1 MNDVTQKKRV
11 RMTAVM
17 LGVVA
22 ILLYFGF
29 MWLAANGS
37 L

>member
-22 ILLYFGF
+22 ISLYFGF